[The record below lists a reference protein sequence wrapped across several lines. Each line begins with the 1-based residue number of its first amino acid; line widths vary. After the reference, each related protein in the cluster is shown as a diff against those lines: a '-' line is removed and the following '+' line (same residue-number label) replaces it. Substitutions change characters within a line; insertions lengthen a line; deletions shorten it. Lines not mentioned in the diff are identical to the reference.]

1 MRPLFAWVTRDP
13 SCSAC
18 TDESV
23 ILGFVDDRDSSGQ
36 PVWYYKA
43 SVPIEQL
50 GFEAHSTLVVLPFV
64 MPAEAWIMA
73 SNLCSGT
80 DIYHSSRLANG
91 SYTSILGK
99 LLACTSDSQAAK
111 RQRHSDQ
118 NVVNSIID
126 NFVKSK
132 LISWCAPS
140 GAP

>member
-1 MRPLFAWVTRDP
+1 
-13 SCSAC
+13 
-18 TDESV
+18 
-23 ILGFVDDRDSSGQ
+23 
-36 PVWYYKA
+36 
-43 SVPIEQL
+43 
-50 GFEAHSTLVVLPFV
+50 
-64 MPAEAWIMA
+64 MA